1 MVADGLGVVEG
12 EQVRVATRRG
22 QMTAPARISTN
33 IRRDTVFLPFH
44 WVGANLLT
52 NDALD
57 PSSKMPEFK
66 VCAASLERVGGAP

>member
-1 MVADGLGVVEG
+1 VV
-12 EQVRVATRRG
+12 
-22 QMTAPARISTN
+22 PIRISGL

-57 PSSKMPEFK
+57 PSSKMPELK
-66 VCAASLERVGGAP
+66 VCAASLERVSSVA

>member
-1 MVADGLGVVEG
+1 VDG

-22 QMTAPARISTN
+22 QLVAPVRISPG

-66 VCAASLERVGGAP
+66 VCAASLERVTAGRGAA